1 MKRYRELLATR
12 FVKSLIVSAF
22 PARMAYG
29 MIGLCIFFKVERET
43 NSVAIAGLAIG
54 LNGITGALTAGI
66 RGSMLDRWGQRW
78 PLRIFVPSYAL
89 LILTLN
95 TMHSQNLILI
105 VAFILGMTAPPI
117 NISVRPLWIDI
128 VPGSSLRTAYAL
140 DTVSM
145 NTATVIGPILATS
158 LSLSSR
164 PEFALIV
171 AALSMALG
179 GGALAI
185 HPVSNAWIPE
195 KKDREQGNLIRNKA
209 IQLLMLEGI
218 FIGIGWGAFNVA
230 IPSFATLE
238 GVPWRT
244 GWVLASLGIATVI
257 GGVFGGLVSN
267 KVSSLISWRRIYL
280 IWAALTIPLAFTYP
294 GWSMA
299 ILGAFIGLV
308 SGAGQVFYFEVLE
321 AVRPKGSQ
329 ASSLGWI
336 WTVEGTFMAFGSAL
350 GGWICQNYSPRY
362 ALGLT
367 TLMTLVGLLVIFIG
381 WQRFQPANKIPTV
394 EEDLNAQLDS
404 TSDQFRH

>member
-95 TMHSQNLILI
+95 IMHSQNLILI
-105 VAFILGMTAPPI
+105 VAFVLGMTAPPI

-128 VPGSSLRTAYAL
+128 VPRSSLRTAYAL

-145 NTATVIGPILATS
+145 NTATVIGPILATT
-158 LSLSSR
+158 LSLSSH

-195 KKDREQGNLIRNKA
+195 KKDKGQGNLIRNKA

-238 GVPWRT
+238 EVPWRT

-257 GGVFGGLVSN
+257 GGIFGGLVSN

-280 IWAALTIPLAFTYP
+280 IWAALTVPLAFTYP

-299 ILGAFIGLV
+299 ILGAAIGLV

-350 GGWICQNYSPRY
+350 GGWICQDYSPRY

>member
-22 PARMAYG
+22 PARVAYG
-29 MIGLCIFFKVERET
+29 MIGLSIFFKVERET
-43 NSVAIAGLAIG
+43 HSVAIAGLAIG
-54 LNGITGALTAGI
+54 LNGITGALTAGV
-66 RGSMLDRWGQRW
+66 RGSMLDKWGQRW

-89 LILTLN
+89 LILALN
-95 TMHSQNLILI
+95 IMHSQNLILI

-117 NISVRPLWIDI
+117 NISVRPLWVDI
-128 VPGSSLRTAYAL
+128 VPRSSLRTAYAV

-145 NTATVIGPILATS
+145 NTAAVLGPIFATT
-158 LSLSSR
+158 LSLSSH
-164 PEFALIV
+164 PEYALIL
-171 AALSMALG
+171 ASLCMALG

-195 KKDREQGNLIRNKA
+195 KKDKSQGNLIKNRA

-218 FIGIGWGAFNVA
+218 FIGIGWGGFNVA
-230 IPSFATLE
+230 IPAFATLE

-244 GWVLASLGIATVI
+244 GWILASLGVATVI
-257 GGVFGGLVSN
+257 GGIFGGLVSN
-267 KVSSLISWRRIYL
+267 KVSSLISWRRIYY
-280 IWAALTIPLAFTYP
+280 IWAALTLPLAFTYP
-294 GWSMA
+294 GWSLA
-299 ILGAFIGLV
+299 ILGAGIGLV

-336 WTVEGTFMAFGSAL
+336 WTVEGTFMALGSAL
-350 GGWICQNYSPRY
+350 GGWICEQYSPRY

-367 TLMTLVGLLVIFIG
+367 TLMTFVGMSVIFIG
-381 WQRFQPANKIPTV
+381 WKRFQPANKIPTV

>member
-95 TMHSQNLILI
+95 IMHSQNLILI
-105 VAFILGMTAPPI
+105 VAFVLGMTAPPI

-128 VPGSSLRTAYAL
+128 VPRSSLRTAYAL

-145 NTATVIGPILATS
+145 NTATVIGPILATT
-158 LSLSSR
+158 LSLSSH

-195 KKDREQGNLIRNKA
+195 KKDKGQGNLIRNKA

-238 GVPWRT
+238 EVPWRT
-244 GWVLASLGIATVI
+244 GWVLASLGIATVV
-257 GGVFGGLVSN
+257 GGIFGGLVSN

-299 ILGAFIGLV
+299 ILGAAIGLV

-350 GGWICQNYSPRY
+350 GGWICQHYSPRY

-367 TLMTLVGLLVIFIG
+367 TSMTLVGLLVIFIG

>member
-1 MKRYRELLATR
+1 MQRYRELLAMR
-12 FVKSLIVSAF
+12 FVKSLIISAF
-22 PARMAYG
+22 PARVAYG

-43 NSVAIAGLAIG
+43 NSIAIAGLAIG

-89 LILTLN
+89 LILALN
-95 TMHSQNLILI
+95 AMHSQNLILI
-105 VAFILGMTAPPI
+105 TAFVLGMTAPPI
-117 NISVRPLWIDI
+117 NISVRPLWVDI
-128 VPGSSLRTAYAL
+128 VPRSSLRTAYAI

-145 NTATVIGPILATS
+145 NSAVVLGPILATT

-171 AALSMALG
+171 AAFSMALG

-195 KKDREQGNLIRNKA
+195 KKDKGQGALIKNRA

-218 FIGIGWGAFNVA
+218 FIGIGWGAFNIA
-230 IPSFATLE
+230 IPAFATVE
-238 GVPWRT
+238 EVPWRT
-244 GWVLASLGIATVI
+244 AWILASLGVGTVI
-257 GGVFGGLVSN
+257 GGILGGLVSN

-280 IWAALTIPLAFTYP
+280 IWATLTIPLAFTYP

-299 ILGAFIGLV
+299 ILGAAIGLV
-308 SGAGQVFYFEVLE
+308 SGAGQVFFFEVLE
-321 AVRPKGSQ
+321 SVRPKGSQ

-336 WTVEGTFMAFGSAL
+336 WTVQGSFMAFGAAL
-350 GGWICQNYSPRY
+350 SGWICENYSPRY

>member
-95 TMHSQNLILI
+95 IMHSQNLILI
-105 VAFILGMTAPPI
+105 VAFVLGMTAPPI

-128 VPGSSLRTAYAL
+128 VPRSSLRTAYAL

-145 NTATVIGPILATS
+145 NTATVIGPILATT

-195 KKDREQGNLIRNKA
+195 KKDRGQGNLIRNKA

-299 ILGAFIGLV
+299 ILGACIGLV

>member
-12 FVKSLIVSAF
+12 FVKSLIISAF

-54 LNGITGALTAGI
+54 LNGITGALTAGL

-95 TMHSQNLILI
+95 IMHSQNLILI

-128 VPGSSLRTAYAL
+128 VPRSSLRTAYAL

-145 NTATVIGPILATS
+145 NTATVIGPILATT
-158 LSLSSR
+158 LSLSSH

-171 AALSMALG
+171 AALSMAIG

-195 KKDREQGNLIRNKA
+195 KKDKGQGTLIKNRA

-244 GWVLASLGIATVI
+244 GWVLASLGTATVI

-336 WTVEGTFMAFGSAL
+336 WTVEGTFMACGSAL